1 MALTLSPTIK
11 TNMMAQ
17 INAAAGTSAVL
28 TLYSGTRPATGGTA
42 TTALAVFTCNA
53 TAFGTVSGRVLTA
66 LPIASVTAVATGTA
80 TWARL
85 TSSGGTFVADMNVGT
100 GGAELTLTTT
110 AVSTGA
116 TISITSCTISASN
129 SRFNKVLWG
138 LNGHWDYPE
147 STATVIAALKL
158 MGCTVYRMAYE
169 GSQASLNAITAMAA
183 AFAADGTGLQLYV
196 CLDISYIDGNT
207 GTYFATPA
215 AAHASGQATGI
226 MVAQALAPYSAQV
239 MCMEMGNEMSRK
251 GGMVS
256 ISYIMGT
263 WIGDFTQANWYA
275 LAGVVAGAMDG
286 ARSILPHV
294 PMAQN
299 CITFAEYAMTDMLW
313 TGENPDGTITN
324 EPIKWDVTALHSYYS
339 WGDPVNISYD
349 GDGSSRFN
357 LYDYLASA
365 YGRPIILSEWGADAT
380 GPMSTADQITWN
392 NTMVSEMYAR
402 REALGGAVQ
411 IRSAIFYE
419 LYNTD
424 YPWGVV
430 NNGSSTVMTPLGV
443 GLAAAIAAHP
453 DV

>member
-28 TLYSGTRPATGGTA
+28 TIYNGTRPATGGTA

-66 LPIASVTAVATGTA
+66 LPIASVAAVATGTA

-110 AVSTGA
+110 AVASGA
-116 TISITSCTISASN
+116 TLSITSCTISASN

-138 LNGHWDYPE
+138 MNGHWDYPE

-196 CLDISYIDGNT
+196 CIDISYFDSNGAIYT
-207 GTYFATPA
+207 TPGA
-215 AAHASGQATGI
+215 AYASGQGAGVL
-226 MVAQALAPYSAQV
+226 VANALAPYSAQV
-239 MCMEMGNEMSRK
+239 MCIECGNELTRK

-263 WIGDFTQANWYA
+263 WIGDFTQANWFA
-275 LAGVVAGAMDG
+275 LANVCAGCTDG

-294 PMAQN
+294 PIANNAM
-299 CITFAEYAMTDMLW
+299 TFAEYAATDMLW
-313 TGENPDGTITN
+313 SGTNPDGSSGN
-324 EPIKWDVTALHSYYS
+324 PPIKWDVTAWHSYES
-339 WGDPVNISYD
+339 WGDPVNIAYD
-349 GDGSSRFN
+349 GDGTSRFN
-357 LYDYLASA
+357 LYNYIAPA
-365 YGRPIILSEWGADAT
+365 YGRPIVLSEWNADAT
-380 GPMSTADQITWN
+380 GPMTIDQQIAWN
-392 NTMVSEMYAR
+392 NTMVSEIYAR
-402 REALGGAVQ
+402 RESLGGAVQ

-424 YPWGVV
+424 YPWGAVV
-430 NNGSSTVMTPLGV
+430 QGSSTTMTPLGV
-443 GLAAAIAAHP
+443 GLAAAMSACP